1 MQEYHHKFIQ
11 QLQVMN
17 LTPGQIGELTL
28 SSESAVRNWLKKK
41 TPPDKIYVQQL
52 ERVSKIVEAL
62 RGLIN
67 PASFNDWFM
76 RPNKFFGKSPYQAI
90 VDGDY
95 EKLHEF
101 ILTTR
106 EGVFA

>member
-1 MQEYHHKFIQ
+1 MQTYHYKLINR
-11 QLQVMN
+11 LRAMD
-17 LTPGQIGELTL
+17 LTYSQIGELTL
-28 SSESAVRNWLKKK
+28 SSEKTVQNWLKKR
-41 TPPDKIYVQQL
+41 TPPNKIYVQQL
-52 ERVSKIVEAL
+52 ERTAKIVEAL

-67 PASFNDWFM
+67 PNAFNKWLM
-76 RPNKFFGKSPYQAI
+76 QPNKFFGKLPYQAI
-90 VDGDY
+90 MDGDY

>member
-1 MQEYHHKFIQ
+1 MD
-11 QLQVMN
+11 
-17 LTPGQIGELTL
+17 LTYNQIAELTL
-28 SSESAVRNWLKKK
+28 SSEKRVQDWLKRR

-52 ERVSKIVEAL
+52 ERIIRIVEAL

-67 PASFNDWFM
+67 PAAFNDWFV

-90 VDGDY
+90 IDGDY

>member
-1 MQEYHHKFIQ
+1 MQPDHYKLIN
-11 QLQVMN
+11 QLRAMN
-17 LTPGQIGELTL
+17 LTYGQIGELTL
-28 SSESAVRNWLKKK
+28 SSEKTVQNWLKRRTK
-41 TPPDKIYVQQL
+41 PDKIYIQQL

-67 PASFNDWFM
+67 PAVFNKWIL
-76 RPNKFFGKSPYQAI
+76 RPNKFFVKSPYQAI
-90 VDGDY
+90 IDGDY

>member
-1 MQEYHHKFIQ
+1 MQTYHHKLISR
-11 QLQVMN
+11 LEAMN
-17 LTPGQIGELTL
+17 LTYDQIGELTL
-28 SSESAVRNWLKKK
+28 SSERTVQSWLKQR
-41 TPPDKIYVQQL
+41 TPPEKIYIQQL
-52 ERVSKIVEAL
+52 ERVGRIVTAL

-67 PASFNDWFM
+67 PAYFNNWLM

-90 VDGDY
+90 IDGDY
-95 EKLHEF
+95 DKLNEF